1 MIKAKVN
8 LAGIFILIIAI
19 ILFIVISLE
28 APIRNTNEII
38 VTIPYNSSS
47 AQIIDEFNH
56 KGFLEPAW
64 FYKIY
69 LKILYKTKNSYIQ
82 AGSYKIPE
90 EVSNNELLENIFN
103 RKYFYGKK
111 ITFPEGLNIYEFASI
126 LHKEIKI
133 DSAEFIQKVQSKDFI
148 SKFGINASTLEG
160 YLMPDTYYFN
170 EDQPLEQILTTL
182 VENQKKIISKY
193 SKEKKSF
200 LNDYQA
206 IILAS
211 IIQAE
216 TPLAE
221 EMPLVS
227 SVYHN
232 RLQRGMLLQADPTIL
247 YAIYPRKSIYSSDLK
262 IDNIY
267 NTYKYKGLPPT
278 PINNPSK
285 TAIEAAFK
293 PVKSNYFYFVKAND
307 TSSSHFFSNSYS
319 QHQKNVRNLRQN

>member
-1 MIKAKVN
+1 MIKVKASFT
-8 LAGIFILIIAI
+8 GIIILIIFI
-19 ILFIVISLE
+19 IVFIVISLE
-28 APIRNTNEII
+28 APITNTNEII

-47 AQIIDEFNH
+47 AQIIEEFNQ
-56 KGFLEPAW
+56 KGFLQPAW
-64 FYKIY
+64 FYKTYI
-69 LKILYKTKNSYIQ
+69 KILYKTKHSYIQ

-126 LHKEIKI
+126 LHKEINV
-133 DSAEFIQKVQSKDFI
+133 DSTKFIQRVLSKDFI
-148 SKFGINASTLEG
+148 KKRGINAPTLEG
-160 YLMPDTYYFN
+160 YLMPNTYYFN
-170 EDQPLEQILTTL
+170 EDQPIDQIINTL
-182 VENQKKIISKY
+182 VESQKKIISDN

-206 IILAS
+206 LILAS

-221 EMPLVS
+221 EMALVS

-232 RLQRGMLLQADPTIL
+232 RLQRSMLLQADPTIL
-247 YAIYPRKSIYSSDLK
+247 YAIYPRKIIYASDL
-262 IDNIY
+262 ILDNKY

-278 PINNPSK
+278 PINNPSSI
-285 TAIEAAFK
+285 AIHAAFNPEK
-293 PVKSNYFYFVKAND
+293 TNYFYFVKAND
-307 TSSSHFFSNSYS
+307 TSSSHLFSSSYA
-319 QHQKNVRNLRQN
+319 QHRKNVKNYRNN